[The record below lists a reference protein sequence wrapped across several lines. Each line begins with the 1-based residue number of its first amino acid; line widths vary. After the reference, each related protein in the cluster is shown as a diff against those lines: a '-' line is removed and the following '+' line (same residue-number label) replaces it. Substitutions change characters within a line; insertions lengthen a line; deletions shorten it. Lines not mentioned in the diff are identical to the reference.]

1 MTVETLRLFVTGCDT
16 PALHLAVAE
25 SPFGPFE
32 VVPAPDLQALVAAI
46 PPRAAALAVVHADAI
61 GDMESRRSFE
71 QLAADVAVVVVLAN
85 EDPDAV
91 LAVLQS
97 GAEDTLS
104 PAELGH
110 ASLPRRLRA
119 AAERKR
125 AALQSRQAYATDLST
140 GLPHQQQ
147 LIEHMSHLMALRERE
162 PAPMAVL
169 VLRTEG
175 LATTE
180 ARHGREAAQV
190 LRRKLAVR
198 LRAGVRASDVVA
210 FIGAD
215 TFAVL
220 LASILAPADAQRVG
234 TKLLAALQVPFN
246 VGGRDLAVSTAL
258 GVGQY
263 PGDGNQPDALLRKA
277 ISLASATPAVGRTG
291 HANFNEAGGLPA
303 AANDE

>member
-1 MTVETLRLFVTGCDT
+1 MTAESIRLFVTGHDSL
-16 PALHLAVAE
+16 AVRRAVAE
-25 SPFGPFE
+25 SDFGPFDVVSAQDLPAVVSAVSPRTE
-32 VVPAPDLQALVAAI
+32 SLVIVPASAIEDAA
-46 PPRAAALAVVHADAI
+46 D
-61 GDMESRRSFE
+61 RRVFE
-71 QLAADVAVVVVLAN
+71 QLAADVAAVVVLDA
-85 EDPDAV
+85 EDPQAV
-91 LAVLQS
+91 LSVLRS
-97 GAEDTLS
+97 GAEDTLT
-104 PAELGH
+104 PTELAH
-110 ASLPRRLRA
+110 PSLPRRLRA
-119 AAERKR
+119 AVERKR

-234 TKLLAALQVPFN
+234 SKLLAALQVPFN

-263 PGDGNQPDALLRKA
+263 PADGNQPDALLRKA
-277 ISLASATPAVGRTG
+277 IALASATPAVGRSG
-291 HANFNEAGGLPA
+291 HANFNEAGGVPA

>member
-1 MTVETLRLFVTGCDT
+1 MGSRS
-16 PALHLAVAE
+16 PAVAM
-25 SPFGPFE
+25 
-32 VVPAPDLQALVAAI
+32 
-46 PPRAAALAVVHADAI
+46 VHADALREVA
-61 GDMESRRSFE
+61 DQRLVER
-71 QLAADVAVVVVLAN
+71 LAADVAVVVVLDT
-85 EDPDAV
+85 EDPAAV
-91 LAVLQS
+91 LNVLHS
-97 GAEDTLS
+97 GAEDTFTPS
-104 PAELGH
+104 ELDH
-110 ASLPRRLRA
+110 SSLPRRLRA

-162 PAPMAVL
+162 PAPMALL

-175 LATTE
+175 LATAQ

-210 FIGAD
+210 FIGSD

-220 LASILAPADAQRVG
+220 LASMLAPADAQRVG
-234 TKLLAALQVPFN
+234 TKLLSALQVPFN

-277 ISLASATPAVGRTG
+277 IALASATPAIGRSG
-291 HANFNEAGGLPA
+291 HTNFNESGGLPA